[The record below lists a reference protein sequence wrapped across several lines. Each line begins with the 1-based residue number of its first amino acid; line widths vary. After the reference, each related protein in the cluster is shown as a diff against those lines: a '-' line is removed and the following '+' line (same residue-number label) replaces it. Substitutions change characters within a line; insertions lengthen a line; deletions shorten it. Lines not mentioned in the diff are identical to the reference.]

1 MSVEQHSTIDE
12 ERYRELASFAAS
24 RKLDRG
30 PDDPMLADVAERVL
44 CHEARLLDDQQ
55 YRQWLARFAADALY
69 WVPIDPDSDP
79 RTKVSFMLDDRR
91 RLEDRIALLETGWT
105 HSQQPVSRVCR
116 QVSNVAAWPLEPN
129 TTEVAVR
136 CSVVAWE
143 YRRNSVTPFVSRND
157 YILRDLEGDWTIA
170 RKIVSLVNS
179 RGDVRKFPFIL

>member
-1 MSVEQHSTIDE
+1 MGAGAHFLSAVSAGK
-12 ERYRELASFAAS
+12 RRRAS
-24 RKLDRG
+24 RVVGSDGRCVL
-30 PDDPMLADVAERVL
+30 VAMDHPAYMGTGVPA
-44 CHEARLLDDQQ
+44 EAIE
-55 YRQWLARFAADALY
+55 
-69 WVPIDPDSDP
+69 PIDPDSDL

-129 TTEVAVR
+129 TTEVDVR

-143 YRRNSVTPFVSRND
+143 YRRDSVTPFVSRND